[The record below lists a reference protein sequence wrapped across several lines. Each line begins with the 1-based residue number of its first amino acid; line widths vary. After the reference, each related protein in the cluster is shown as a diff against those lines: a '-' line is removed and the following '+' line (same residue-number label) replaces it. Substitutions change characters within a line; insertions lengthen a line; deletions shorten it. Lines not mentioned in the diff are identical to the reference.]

1 MSCNGCAI
9 RNTYHS
15 EESRRGK
22 LDAHNWLDDLPDTS
36 DEFKTVEVQF
46 KNTRKTFYENTEGF
60 RLKRGDIVVVEASP
74 GHDVGKVTL
83 VGKLAQMQ
91 YERKQKVPSRFE
103 LRKIYRLAKEGD
115 IDRWQSAKDKEYLAL
130 IKSRQIAKELN
141 LAMKISDVEY
151 QGDERKAI
159 FYYIADGRVDF
170 RELIKRYAK
179 AFRIRVEM
187 KQIGARQ
194 EAGMIGGIG
203 SCGRELCCSSW
214 RTDFSSVSS
223 DAARI
228 QDLPPNAQ
236 KLAGQCG
243 KLKCCL
249 MFELDHYME
258 AREDFPRQ
266 LLELDLEKGRAI
278 PVKTEV
284 MKKVIWYTY
293 LDNPTTPAFP
303 LSVDQVKKIINL
315 NKRGKHPK
323 PRIEETDQEIKTDHL
338 FQHGTADITKNKR
351 RSTKKKTGNRRYNKS
366 RSKK

>member
-1 MSCNGCAI
+1 MNCNGCAI
-9 RNTYHS
+9 RNIYNS

-22 LDAHNWLDDLPDTS
+22 LDAHNWLNNLPDTS
-36 DEFKTVEVQF
+36 EEFDIVEVQF
-46 KNTRKTFYENTEGF
+46 KNTRKAFYRNTDGL
-60 RLKRGDIVVVEASP
+60 RVKRGDIVVVEANP
-74 GHDVGKVTL
+74 GHDVGKVAL
-83 VGKLAQMQ
+83 VGKLAQLQ
-91 YERKQKVPSRFE
+91 YERKEKNPGRFE
-103 LRKIYRLAKEGD
+103 LKKIYRLAKEYD
-115 IDRWQSAKDKEYLAL
+115 LERWQNAKDREYLTL
-130 IKSRQIAKELN
+130 IKSRQFAQKLKLE
-141 LAMKISDVEY
+141 MKISDVEF

-170 RELIKRYAK
+170 RQLIKIYAK
-179 AFRIRVEM
+179 EFHIRVEM

-194 EAGMIGGIG
+194 EAGMVGGIG

-228 QDLPPNAQ
+228 QELPPNAQ

-249 MFELDHYME
+249 MFELDHYIE

-293 LDNPTTPAFP
+293 LEDQTSPAFP
-303 LSVDQVKKIINL
+303 LSLDQVKKIINL
-315 NKRGKHPK
+315 NKRGKQPK
-323 PRIEETDQEIKTDHL
+323 PRLEEANIEEPAVNG
-338 FQHGTADITKNKR
+338 FQHGTANISSKNNR
-351 RSTKKKTGNRRYNKS
+351 PFRKKSGNRKRKNRNK
-366 RSKK
+366 